1 MSEGFYIGCL
11 IGAIVA
17 SVMLIG
23 GLWVAQLLDC
33 KKREQEIQARLTRAI
48 AKIAENETLLQ
59 QEMSHSSK
67 VESDLQFTRQICGA
81 AIEQTLVYFEQNPAI
96 WGEKDRSKIM
106 QELYSALEYT
116 GKDRTAPVALLQHF
130 NGGDNEQPTYTG

>member
-1 MSEGFYIGCL
+1 MTEGFYIGCL
-11 IGAIVA
+11 IGAIVTA
-17 SVMLIG
+17 VMLIG

-48 AKIAENETLLQ
+48 AKIADNETLLQ

-67 VESDLQFTRQICGA
+67 AESDLQFTKQICSQ

-96 WGEKDRSKIM
+96 WGEKDRSRITD
-106 QELYSALEYT
+106 ELYSALEYI
-116 GKDRTAPVALLQHF
+116 GKERTAPVALLEHL
-130 NGGDNEQPTYTG
+130 NGGEHDESTINR